1 MQNKTDEINSKT
13 TKLDEVQN
21 FIRRSLGSDLQ
32 PWSIDEQGANS
43 QPVYIVTGASF
54 TAYDKKI
61 HGEFTTHSYS
71 DYAACGSQ
79 YLLNNTASIAE
90 KLLAQGHRVVLH
102 VKDKAQAEHI
112 FGDVDASQIHII
124 EGDLGNSQVV
134 EDIYAGLS
142 RFAQNAPI
150 SNIGLS
156 LYQSFAQSG
165 GMPFHPM
172 HQEQIET
179 IEAAANKRLRFVYNM
194 VAMSYDMLLNRQVDD
209 LRIVSLSALASNRA
223 TYGLIADAADK
234 FMNELAWRTFYI
246 EGRALTGKNIS
257 YFQVNPGITTACEVY
272 KLPEIRDLVIDEA
285 AADGFPFSSD
295 VTSGKSQLPQISA
308 EQVAWVSQ
316 RLLTAQVGDD
326 LNKNLPPYIKR
337 LLSGGRSYAD
347 LKSQF
352 EAAVQCDDES
362 LSINLNNELPE
373 YIFSPAST
381 YGALPKTIEKNM
393 YRRITL
399 TPPGQLF

>member
-1 MQNKTDEINSKT
+1 MQNNTGKLTAIE
-13 TKLDEVQN
+13 TKKDAVQN
-21 FIRRSLGSDLQ
+21 FIRRSLGANLQ
-32 PWSIDEQGANS
+32 PWHIDDKAS
-43 QPVYIVTGASF
+43 DAQPVYIVTGASF
-54 TAYDKKI
+54 TTYDKKL

-71 DYAACGSQ
+71 DYAPCGSK

-90 KLLAQGHRVVLH
+90 QLLAQGHRIVLH
-102 VKDKAQAEHI
+102 VKDKTLAQHI
-112 FGDVDASQIHII
+112 FSDVGGDQIHLID
-124 EGDLGNSQVV
+124 GDLGDAQVV
-134 EDIYAGLS
+134 EDIYAGLA
-142 RFAQNAPI
+142 RFEQTAPI
-150 SNIGLS
+150 SNIGLA
-156 LYQSFAQSG
+156 LYQSFAQQG

-172 HQEQIET
+172 HEEHIET
-179 IEAAANKRLRFVYNM
+179 IEAAASKRLRFVYNM
-194 VAMSYDMLLNRQVDD
+194 AAMSYDMLLNRQVDD

-234 FMNELAWRTFYI
+234 FMNELAWRTFYL

-285 AADGFPFSSD
+285 AADGFPFSAD
-295 VTSGKSQLPQISA
+295 ITSGESQLPQISA
-308 EQVAWVSQ
+308 DQVAWVSQ
-316 RLLTAQVGDD
+316 RLLTAQIGDD

-337 LLSGGRSYAD
+337 LLNGGRSYAD
-347 LKSQF
+347 LKAQF

-373 YIFSPAST
+373 YIFSPASS